1 MSNFR
6 NIYFDLSISVVQ
18 TLTGAHRVSLDR
30 VAVEDQYSFLSKRVG
45 SLKGTLNII
54 KAESSV
60 IQC

>member
-1 MSNFR
+1 MWNFR
-6 NIYFDLSISVVQ
+6 NIHFDVSILVVQ

-30 VAVEDQYSFLSKRVG
+30 VAVEDQYSFLSKMVG